1 MSKLDAFSAFDEVDV
16 AADSQVAPLVRT
28 VVPNLHPSIPP
39 STYRIALIGEAPG
52 SDEEQQRRPFV
63 GQSGRMLNDILSRQ
77 DVGIIRACTFVGNV
91 CQIRPPKNDIS
102 AFDYDGP
109 EIQSGLQ
116 VLQGDL
122 DKFKPNLCVLLGKTA
137 LFAASGLK
145 NLGDWRGS
153 FFVGT
158 KPPFNGIKCIA
169 TYHPAACLRNY
180 EWTPLLRFDL
190 SRAVVEGRT
199 KEWLPPQRNLRVN
212 LTFDELIYEL
222 TKVSEAKLLISC
234 DIEGG
239 VNSLSCIGVAT
250 SPTRAFIV
258 PFERLDRSPVW
269 SLDEEIQ
276 IWKLVARIMANGEIP
291 KVWQNGL
298 YDRFVLQY
306 SYNILVRNS
315 LDDTMLKWW
324 ELYCELE
331 KSLGFQ
337 CSILTNQPFYKADRK
352 TTDQETFYKY
362 CCTDACVTYEINQ
375 KLSPLLSSDQQS
387 HYRFNNEALNFLLYA
402 ELRGIRYDQDTAN
415 IRLAEVQNKVA
426 NLQNQLDAIAC
437 NLGALQRIDFTQP
450 KEEILKRVQELLCYK
465 KSPTHPKKG
474 EEEGYEKVASILSQS
489 SPLNEEECGTISIVC
504 GLTMNTKST
513 KFKDFLYG
521 TCDLP
526 TQWKKDL
533 KTKELRPTTDYE
545 SLLKL
550 SKAHDHPALALSL
563 DLSRLRTRAQM
574 LAIKSS
580 NGRMYCSY
588 NLVGSETGRVTSSK
602 SMLGGWGKL
611 RVGANLQTIPD
622 DWDVEDQ
629 DSPLAQGMRDL
640 FLADEGCYL
649 FKCDLKGAD
658 GWTIGA
664 YMASLGD
671 STMLDDLKFGL
682 KPAQIVAYI
691 LKHGATEIQHY
702 ANDRPKLKELV
713 SEIKKDDWEYFVSK
727 QGIWGTCYTMGPRKL
742 AERVFI
748 ESEGKVNLSERQ
760 AKDFQA
766 AIYVRY
772 RVKLW
777 QDWMLRHL
785 QSQSYPAKLT
795 ASNGQTRRFFGR
807 NSEKNCEILG
817 EALAHLPQVYTT
829 YATLK
834 AARRLW
840 TDVDNLQEPISYST
854 SQSSNQSVFD
864 AIRRTRKRLRIEPL
878 HQVHDELLCQA
889 RISDTPWA
897 IDKLKSYFDNPIQIA
912 NQTITIPFDGAY
924 GTAWSMDET
933 HKKGEIK

>member
-16 AADSQVAPLVRT
+16 ASDPSPHSERT
-28 VVPNLHPSIPP
+28 IVPNQHPSIPS
-39 STYRIALIGEAPG
+39 STYRIAIIGEAPG
-52 SDEEQQRRPFV
+52 QDEEQQKRPFV
-63 GQSGRMLNDILSRQ
+63 GMSGRFLDSILSNS
-77 DVGIIRACTFVGNV
+77 GIVRACTFVGNV

-102 AFDYDGP
+102 TFSYDGS

-116 VLQGDL
+116 VLKDDL

-153 FFVGT
+153 FFVGSR
-158 KPPFNGIKCIA
+158 PPFEGIKCLA

-199 KEWLPPQRNLRVN
+199 KEWLPPARSLRVN
-212 LTFDELIYEL
+212 LSYDELIYEL
-222 TKVSEAKLLISC
+222 TKISQAKSLISC

-239 VNSLSCIGVAT
+239 VGSLSCIGIAT
-250 SPTRAFIV
+250 SANSAFIV
-258 PFERLDRSPVW
+258 PFERLDRTSCF
-269 SLDEEIQ
+269 SASEEATL
-276 IWKLVARIMANGEIP
+276 WRMVSSIMADREVP

-337 CSILTNQPFYKADRK
+337 CSILTNEPYYKADRK
-352 TTDQETFYKY
+352 TTNQETFYKY
-362 CCTDACVTYEINQ
+362 CCTDACVTYEINE
-375 KLSPLLSSDQQS
+375 KLTPLLTREQKE
-387 HYRFNNEALNFLLYA
+387 HYKFNNEALNFLLYA
-402 ELRGIRYDQDTAN
+402 EIRGIRYDQETAN
-415 IRLAEVQNKVA
+415 SRLSDIQTNISS
-426 NLQNQLDAIAC
+426 LQNRLDEIASG
-437 NLGALQRIDFTQP
+437 LGALQRIDFTQA
-450 KEEILKRVQELLCYK
+450 KEEILKAAQGLLCYK
-465 KSPTHPKKG
+465 KDPTRPKKG
-474 EEEGYEKVASILSQS
+474 KEEGYEKVASILRQS
-489 SPLNEEECGTISIVC
+489 EALSEEECGTISIVC

-521 TCDLP
+521 TCGLP

-550 SKAHDHPALALSL
+550 SKSHDHPALDLSL
-563 DLSRLRTRAQM
+563 DLSLLRTRAQM

-580 NGRMYCSY
+580 EGRMHCSY

-602 SMLGGWGKL
+602 SMIGGFGKN
-611 RVGANLQTIPD
+611 RVGANLQTVPD
-622 DWDVEDQ
+622 DWEVF
-629 DSPLAQGMRDL
+629 DSDHPVHDGMRDL

-691 LKHGATEIQHY
+691 LKHGAEEIQRY

-748 ESEGKVNLSERQ
+748 ESEGKVNLSEKQ

-766 AIYVRY
+766 AIYIRY
-772 RVKLW
+772 RVKIW
-777 QDWMLRHL
+777 QEWMLRFL
-785 QSQSYPAKLT
+785 QAQPYPARVS
-795 ASNGQTRRFFGR
+795 ASNGQVRRFFGR
-807 NSEKNCEILG
+807 NSKKNCEILG

-840 TDVDNLQEPISYST
+840 NDPDNRH
-854 SQSSNQSVFD
+854 D
-864 AIRRTRKRLRIEPL
+864 RRDGQMGQTLRIEPL

-889 RISDTPWA
+889 KISDTSWA

-912 NQTITIPFDGAY
+912 NQTIIIPFDGAY

>member
-1 MSKLDAFSAFDEVDV
+1 MPKGTDAFSAFDDDAATVDV
-16 AADSQVAPLVRT
+16 ATPTSQII
-28 VVPNLHPSIPP
+28 VPNQHPTILSP
-39 STYRIALIGEAPG
+39 SARIALIGEAPG
-52 SDEEQQRRPFV
+52 QDEESQLKPFV
-63 GQSGRMLNDILSRQ
+63 GMSGRFLDSILSSC
-77 DVGIIRACTFVGNV
+77 GIVRACCFVGNV

-102 AFDYDGP
+102 AFDYDGV
-109 EIQSGLQ
+109 EIQSGLVQ
-116 VLQGDL
+116 LQSDL
-122 DKFKPNLCVLLGKTA
+122 EQFKPTLCVLLGKTA

-158 KPPFNGIKCIA
+158 KPPFVGIKCLA

-190 SRAVVEGRT
+190 SRCAVEGRT
-199 KEWLPPQRNLRVN
+199 STWIPPSRTLRINLSFN
-212 LTFDELIYEL
+212 ELIHEL
-222 TKVSEAKLLISC
+222 TQIQLSKPLISC

-239 VNSLSCIGVAT
+239 INSLSCIGVAT
-250 SPTRAFIV
+250 SPHDAFII
-258 PFERLDRSPVW
+258 PFERLDRSSVW
-269 SLDEEIQ
+269 DATEEST
-276 IWKLVARIMANGEIP
+276 IWKLVGTIMADRDIP

-298 YDRFVLQY
+298 YDRFVLQWG
-306 SYNILVRNS
+306 YNVLVRCS
-315 LDDTMLKWW
+315 QEDTMLKWW

-375 KLSPLLSSDQQS
+375 KLTPLLTKEQKE
-387 HYRFNNEALNFLLYA
+387 HYKFNNEALNFLLYA
-402 ELRGIRYDQDTAN
+402 ELRGIRYDQPTAN
-415 IRLAEVQNKVA
+415 SRLCEVQTKISI
-426 NLQNQLDAIAC
+426 LQNNLDEIASS
-437 NLGALQRIDFTQP
+437 LGAIERMDYT
-450 KEEILKRVQELLCYK
+450 KSNTEILQVVQAICCYK
-465 KSPTHPKKG
+465 KDPSRPKKG
-474 EEEGYEKVASILSQS
+474 EEEGYYKMAQILSKS
-489 SPLNEEECGTISIVC
+489 EALSEEECGTISILC

-513 KFKDFLYG
+513 KFKNFLYG
-521 TCDLP
+521 TCGLP

-550 SKAHDHPALALSL
+550 SKSHNHPVLGLGL
-563 DLSRLRTRAQM
+563 ELSRLRTRAQM

-580 NGRMYCSY
+580 EGRMHCSY

-602 SMLGGWGKL
+602 SIIGGFGKG

-664 YMASLGD
+664 YMSFLGD
-671 STMLDDLKFGL
+671 PTMLDDLKFGL
-682 KPAQIVAYI
+682 KPAQIVAFI
-691 LKHGATEIQHY
+691 LKHGATQIQTY
-702 ANDRPKLKELV
+702 AQDRPKLKELV

-748 ESEGKVNLSERQ
+748 ESEGKVNLTERQ
-760 AKDFQA
+760 ARDFQS

-777 QDWMLRHL
+777 QDWMQRHL
-785 QSQSYPAKLT
+785 TAQSYPAKLAAT
-795 ASNGQTRRFFGR
+795 NGQIRKFFGR
-807 NSEKNCEILG
+807 NSFKNCEILG

-840 TDVDNLQEPISYST
+840 FDEENQIGV
-854 SQSSNQSVFD
+854 SNMVGSHV
-864 AIRRTRKRLRIEPL
+864 TKLRIEPL

-889 RISDTPWA
+889 RIEDTTWA

-924 GTAWSMDET
+924 GTAWSMDEN

>member
-1 MSKLDAFSAFDEVDV
+1 MPKGMDAFSAFDDETATVDV
-16 AADSQVAPLVRT
+16 ATPSERII
-28 VVPNLHPSIPP
+28 VPNQFPTIQSPSA
-39 STYRIALIGEAPG
+39 RIALIGEAPG
-52 SDEEQQRRPFV
+52 QDEEAQKRPFV
-63 GQSGRMLNDILSRQ
+63 GMSGRFLDSILSSC
-77 DVGIIRACTFVGNV
+77 GIVRACTFVGNV

-102 AFDYDGP
+102 AFDYDGV
-109 EIQSGLQ
+109 EIQSGLKQ
-116 VLQGDL
+116 LQSDL
-122 DKFKPNLCVLLGKTA
+122 EQFKPTLCVLLGKTA
-137 LFAASGLK
+137 LQAFKGVK

-153 FFVGT
+153 FFT
-158 KPPFNGIKCIA
+158 SDRFNGVKCLA
-169 TYHPAACLRNY
+169 TYHPATCLRNY

-190 SRAVVEGRT
+190 SRCAIEGRT
-199 KEWLPPQRNLRVN
+199 STWIPPSRSLRINLSFN
-212 LTFDELIYEL
+212 ELIHEL
-222 TKVSEAKLLISC
+222 TQIQQTKPLISC

-250 SPTRAFIV
+250 SPHDAFII
-258 PFERLDRSPVW
+258 PFERLDRTSVW
-269 SLDEEIQ
+269 LPSEEAT
-276 IWKLVARIMANGEIP
+276 IWKLVGTIMADKEIP

-298 YDRFVLQY
+298 YDRFVLQW
-306 SYNILVRNS
+306 SYNILVRGNQE
-315 LDDTMLKWW
+315 DTMLKWW

-375 KLSPLLSSDQQS
+375 KLTPLLTKEQKD
-387 HYRFNNEALNFLLYA
+387 HYKFNNEALNFLLYA
-402 ELRGIRYDQDTAN
+402 ELRGIRYDQVTAN
-415 IRLAEVQNKVA
+415 TRLQEVESKISG
-426 NLQNQLDAIAC
+426 LQNSLDEIASG
-437 NLGALQRIDFTQP
+437 LGAIQRIDFT
-450 KEEILKRVQELLCYK
+450 KSREEILRAVREVCCYK
-465 KSPTHPKKG
+465 KDPTRPKKG
-474 EEEGYEKVASILSQS
+474 EEEGYYKVAQILSKS
-489 SPLNEEECGTISIVC
+489 EALSEEECGTISILC

-513 KFKDFLYG
+513 KFKNFLYG
-521 TCDLP
+521 TCGLP

-550 SKAHDHPALALSL
+550 SKSHDHPALALGL

-574 LAIKSS
+574 LAIKSW

-602 SMLGGWGKL
+602 SMLGGWGKD
-611 RVGANLQTIPD
+611 RVGANLQTVPD
-622 DWDVEDQ
+622 DWEVFPEDHPVH
-629 DSPLAQGMRDL
+629 DGMRDL

-664 YMASLGD
+664 YMAMLGD
-671 STMLDDLKFGL
+671 PTMLDDLKFGL

-691 LKHGATEIQHY
+691 LKHGATQIQTY
-702 ANDRPKLKELV
+702 ANNRPKLKELV

-748 ESEGKVNLSERQ
+748 ESEGKVNLTERQ

-785 QSQSYPAKLT
+785 QAQSYPSKLQ
-795 ASNGQTRRFFGR
+795 ASNGQVRRFFGR
-807 NSEKNCEILG
+807 NSHKNCEILG

-829 YATLK
+829 AATLM

-840 TDVDNLQEPISYST
+840 HDPEN
-854 SQSSNQSVFD
+854 
-864 AIRRTRKRLRIEPL
+864 RLIKEGKTKLRCEIL
-878 HQVHDELLCQA
+878 HQVHDELLMQA
-889 RISDTPWA
+889 RIEDTDWA
-897 IDKLKSYFDNPIQIA
+897 ISKTKQWFNNEITIA
-912 NQTITIPFDGAY
+912 NQKITIPFDGAY

-933 HKKGEIK
+933 HKKGDIK